1 MPKSSTDRA
10 PYGTNIVYKA
20 LVEALGR
27 FPEENRKAVAKA
39 AMAKFTESL
48 KSVRAKRT
56 PRKAAAKRRAAPRSR
71 HLNGATET
79 AHQTAA

>member
-39 AMAKFTESL
+39 AVAKLLEGL
-48 KSVRAKRT
+48 KTVKAKRVA
-56 PRKAAAKRRAAPRSR
+56 RKAPAKRRASTRTR
-71 HLNGATET
+71 RLNGAASVE
-79 AHQTAA
+79 HQAAA